1 MLLGSRDLN
10 NKMLRPKQM
19 VKTRGQKKA
28 EGDKYM
34 SPELE
39 KRVKE
44 LREHIAKL
52 EAEKKKH
59 GGTRRR
65 HHRYMEAPSRRFQI
79 AGRKKTH
86 KRKH

>member
-1 MLLGSRDLN
+1 
-10 NKMLRPKQM
+10 M

-28 EGDKYM
+28 EGDKYTM
-34 SPELE
+34 DAQLE
-39 KRVKE
+39 KRIKE

-52 EAEKKKH
+52 EAEKKH
-59 GGTRRR
+59 GGTRRHSR
-65 HHRYMEAPSRRFQI
+65 KYREAPSRKFQI